1 MARKTFVS
9 LGFLVFVC
17 SAVLLAFSDVFW
29 PSISRSRENVMT
41 AFVEGTLV
49 LPVAFVWSGNRLALR
64 VASIAGFAV
73 LFVTRFLNQDIEL
86 PLTITALPR
95 IVGFLSVLVAGLANL
110 FIRLRDSAIKTPT
123 AI

>member
-1 MARKTFVS
+1 
-9 LGFLVFVC
+9 
-17 SAVLLAFSDVFW
+17 
-29 PSISRSRENVMT
+29 MT
-41 AFVEGTLV
+41 AFVEGALV
-49 LPVAFVWSGNRLALR
+49 FPVAFVWSGNRLPLR